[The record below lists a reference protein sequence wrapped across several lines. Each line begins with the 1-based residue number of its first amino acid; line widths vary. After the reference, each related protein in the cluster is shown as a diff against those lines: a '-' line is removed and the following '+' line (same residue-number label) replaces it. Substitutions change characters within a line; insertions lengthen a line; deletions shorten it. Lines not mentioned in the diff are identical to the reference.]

1 MSGGEE
7 RFFILRQDLNEP
19 GLCDFDFLEKD
30 WLLGGTLK
38 TGMFH
43 AELREITLHLVRQG
57 KVRDYM
63 TTVGGIP
70 IVSERAAEV
79 LRSVAERDIQLIPA
93 HVIPAPL
100 DDSLY
105 ILNVLHRIDCLDEKN
120 SLISGYRGPK
130 KLGGVIEP
138 SIDESKVK
146 EQRLFRID
154 SWPVLVIVREAIVQ
168 AFTAANLTGARFE
181 ATK

>member
-1 MSGGEE
+1 MSSEK
-7 RFFILRQDLNEP
+7 RFFVLRQDLDEP
-19 GLCDFDFLEKD
+19 GLCNFDFLEKD

-38 TGMFH
+38 TGMLL
-43 AELREITLHLVRQG
+43 AELREISLQLVGQG

-79 LRSVAERDIQLIPA
+79 LRGIAKRDIQLIPA
-93 HVIPAPL
+93 RVIDSPF
-100 DDSLY
+100 DDALY
-105 ILNVLHRIDCLDEKN
+105 ILNVLNRIDCLDEKN
-120 SLISGYRGPK
+120 SVISGYRGPK
-130 KLGGVIEP
+130 DFGGVIKP

-154 SWPVLVIVREAIVQ
+154 SWHVVVITQVEVAK
-168 AFTAANLTGARFE
+168 AFAAASVTGARFDP
-181 ATK
+181 TK